1 METQGAYNLLFRQGL
16 RKDFRDTWTEF
27 PPQYPAYL
35 SAGGAMSTPELSAT
49 IFTYPARTMEIGDGE
64 APNFVS
70 PKIGPK
76 VMGVDKEFAAGIEI
90 SQKTVEDDQYNLMR
104 GGAKWLAHASRIT
117 REYRAA
123 ELLDDAFT
131 GTTFKGID
139 NLALISASHT
149 FLNDIRG
156 LSTWSNL
163 VSGNPEFSLAGVA
176 GLQEI
181 FMQMKDHN
189 GDPIVMEM
197 NKIII
202 GNNVTDLHRAE
213 IIFSSDKEPY
223 TADNQDNPIKK
234 TLRNVQR
241 VVSVYKSSLRSYFGQ
256 STRYN
261 DAQFVTR
268 VAPQVTDWKDEK
280 TGAMLMKV
288 RERYLIW
295 FVDPRGWAGSNPS

>member
-1 METQGAYNLLFRQGL
+1 METQGAYNLLFRPGL
-16 RKDFRDTWTEF
+16 RKDFRDTWQQF
-27 PPQYPAYL
+27 AAQYPSYL
-35 SAGGAMSTPELSAT
+35 KSGSMDMPEMSAS
-49 IFTYPARTMEIGDGE
+49 IFTYPARTLEIGDGE
-64 APNFVS
+64 APTFVA
-70 PKIGPK
+70 PKLGPK

-90 SQKTVEDDQYNLMR
+90 SRKTIEDDQYGLMR

-117 REYRAA
+117 REYRSA

-131 GTTFKGID
+131 GSTFKGID
-139 NLALISASHT
+139 GRPLVDASHT

-156 LSTWSNL
+156 LSTWSN
-163 VSGNPEFSLAGVA
+163 VVAGNPELSVTGIA

-189 GDPIVMEM
+189 GDPIVMGM
-197 NKIII
+197 DKLVI
-202 GNNVTDLHRAE
+202 GNNVTDLHRASV
-213 IIFSSDKEPY
+213 IFSSAKEPY
-223 TADNQDNPIKK
+223 TADNQDNPIKN
-234 TLRNVQR
+234 TLGSLNV
-241 VVSVYKSSLRSYFGQ
+241 VVAVYKTSLRSYFGI
-256 STRYN
+256 SSRYN

-268 VAPQVTDWKDEK
+268 IAPQTTDWIDNK